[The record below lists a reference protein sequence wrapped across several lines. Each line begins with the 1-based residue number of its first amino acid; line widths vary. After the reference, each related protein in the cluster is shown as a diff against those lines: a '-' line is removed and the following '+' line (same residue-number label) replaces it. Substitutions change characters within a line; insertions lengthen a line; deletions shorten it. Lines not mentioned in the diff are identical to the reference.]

1 MDTGILIWVLVG
13 AVLISLGLSVV
24 ALILQIR
31 RNSPG
36 KQKQDKQVRTNPQG
50 YPPAPPPQSNQP
62 QIPIAQGEWRPP
74 VWRNEDDYADHTE
87 ALFSYAQPPNRAP
100 AGAAGQLQSDTWQIY
115 IREKGPSGERS
126 YEVMVRG
133 EFPIGRS
140 AQNGLLIDN
149 STVSGLQCVLIAG
162 LDNVFISNRSSS
174 NITRLNGAMVTDTR
188 PLKPGDTISIGN
200 IQLAMLDIRKAPVR

>member
-1 MDTGILIWVLVG
+1 M
-13 AVLISLGLSVV
+13 V

-31 RNSPG
+31 RNSSG
-36 KQKQDKQVRTNPQG
+36 KQKQGSETRSNSQG
-50 YPPAPPPQSNQP
+50 YTPVPPPQSNQP
-62 QIPIAQGEWRPP
+62 MNVPQMQGEWKPP
-74 VWRNEDDYADHTE
+74 VWRKEDDYADHTE
-87 ALFSYAQPPNRAP
+87 ALFSYAQPPNRPP
-100 AGAAGQLQSDTWQIY
+100 AGAAGQQQSDAWQIY

-162 LDNVFISNRSSS
+162 LDNVFVSNRSNS
-174 NITRLNGAMVTDTR
+174 NITRLNGAMVNDTR

-200 IQLAMLDIRKAPVR
+200 IQLSMLDIRKAAR